1 MNTETIAFGLTE
13 YAGIAFLIL
22 VVLFA
27 GAFELVRSH
36 FTRTRGRQPARL
48 PRQACKNSSRPRPEG
63 Q

>member
-27 GAFELVRSH
+27 GAFEPIRSY
-36 FTRTRGRQPARL
+36 FDRTRSQQPVRL
-48 PRQACKNSSRPRPEG
+48 PRRARNESSRAGRCKP
-63 Q
+63 